1 MADSAT
7 FGTPWTDAELDLIVE
22 DYFAMRAA
30 EQAGVPYVKSHH
42 AAALMDRIGRSHRS
56 VEFKHMNISAVLDEL
71 GMDII
76 RGYRPAPNYQQAIF
90 PAIDRYLMVHPE
102 AWDQIPA
109 PALFAPARA
118 VAEAPLLFVEPP
130 PLQHRERP
138 PRPAGLER
146 LIRKFDP
153 VERDHRNRKLGREGE
168 AFVVDFEKARLA
180 REGREDL
187 AENVRWVADLE
198 GDGHG
203 YDILSFTPAGEQR
216 LIEVKTTCGGQ
227 TTPFFLSRNEKR
239 VSDERKDEFRL
250 YRLYDF
256 ARTPRLFKL
265 KPPLS
270 ESVVLETEVWRAGFG

>member
-1 MADSAT
+1 MADSTT

-22 DYFAMRAA
+22 DYFTMRAA
-30 EQAGVPYVKSHH
+30 EQAGAAYVKSHH
-42 AAALMDRIGRSHRS
+42 AAALMERIGRSHRS
-56 VEFKHMNISAVLDEL
+56 VEFKHMNISAVLAEL
-71 GMDII
+71 GMDTI

-90 PAIDRYLMVHPE
+90 PAIDRYLMAHPE
-102 AWDQIPA
+102 AWDQTPTRLA
-109 PALFAPARA
+109 
-118 VAEAPLLFVEPP
+118 AEPDLTDPPQLLFMEPP
-130 PLQHRERP
+130 PLQHRDRP

-153 VERDHRNRKLGREGE
+153 VERDYRNRKLGRDGE
-168 AFVVDFEKARLA
+168 AFVVEFEKARLA
-180 REGREDL
+180 REGCKDL
-187 AENVRWVADLE
+187 ADKVRWVADLE

>member
-1 MADSAT
+1 
-7 FGTPWTDAELDLIVE
+7 
-22 DYFAMRAA
+22 MRAM

-42 AAALMDRIGRSHRS
+42 AAALMERIGRSHRS
-56 VEFKHMNISAVLDEL
+56 VEFKHMNISAVLVEL
-71 GMDII
+71 GMDTI

-90 PAIDRYLMVHPE
+90 PAIDRFLMAHPE
-102 AWDQIPA
+102 AWDQTPLAA
-109 PALFAPARA
+109 PSASGQG
-118 VAEAPLLFVEPP
+118 VAEAPLVFVEPP
-130 PLQHRERP
+130 PLRRRDRP
-138 PRPAGLER
+138 PRPVGLER

-168 AFVVDFEKARLA
+168 AFVVDFERAKLVH
-180 REGREDL
+180 EGRRDL
-187 AENVRWVADLE
+187 AEQVRWVADLE

-203 YDILSFTPAGEQR
+203 YDILSFTPAGGQR

>member
-22 DYFAMRAA
+22 DYFAMRDM

-90 PAIDRYLMVHPE
+90 PAIDRYLMAHPE
-102 AWDQIPA
+102 AWDQTPPPA
-109 PALFAPARA
+109 PFVAGAG
-118 VAEAPLLFVEPP
+118 VAEVPLVFVEPP
-130 PLQHRERP
+130 PLLHREKA

-153 VERDHRNRKLGREGE
+153 VERDHRNRKLGRDGE
-168 AFVVDFEKARLA
+168 AFVVDFEKTRLA
-180 REGREDL
+180 REGRKDL
-187 AENVRWVADLE
+187 ADNVRWVADLE

-227 TTPFFLSRNEKR
+227 TTPFFLSRNEMR
-239 VSDERKDEFRL
+239 VSEERAEDYRL
-250 YRLYDF
+250 YRVFDF
-256 ARTPRLFKL
+256 ARKPRLFEL
-265 KPPLS
+265 PPPLN

>member
-1 MADSAT
+1 MADSTT
-7 FGTPWTDAELDLIVE
+7 FGTPWTDAELDLIVD
-22 DYFAMRAA
+22 DYFAMRAM
-30 EQAGVPYVKSHH
+30 EQAGVRYVKSHH

-90 PAIDRYLMVHPE
+90 PAIDRYLMAHPD
-102 AWDQIPA
+102 AWDQTPA
-109 PALFAPARA
+109 PKPF
-118 VAEAPLLFVEPP
+118 VAATGVADPPLVFVEPP
-130 PLQHRERP
+130 PLQRRDKAV
-138 PRPAGLER
+138 RPAGLER

-168 AFVVDFEKARLA
+168 AFVVDFERARLA
-180 REGREDL
+180 REGRKDL
-187 AENVRWVADLE
+187 ADDVRWVADLE

-203 YDILSFTPAGEQR
+203 YDILSFTPEGEQR

-227 TTPFFLSRNEKR
+227 TTPFFLSRNEMR
-239 VSDERKDEFRL
+239 VSEERAETYRL
-250 YRLYDF
+250 YRVFDF
-256 ARTPRLFKL
+256 ARKPRLFEL
-265 KPPLS
+265 PPPLN